1 MHPVSKPRASFP
13 LISRQTLRN
22 NGSQFRR
29 LARCDTCYNEQ
40 GFALHKGAF
49 RNVLCLRYGW
59 LPSGLRAKC
68 VTNGHSFTV
77 DHAMNCSSDG
87 SLLYVIMISPSC

>member
-1 MHPVSKPRASFP
+1 MHPVNLPLASFP

-22 NGSQFRR
+22 NSTQIGR
-29 LARCDTCYNEQ
+29 LARSDTCYNEQ

-49 RNVLCLRYGW
+49 RNALCLQYGW
-59 LPSGLRAKC
+59 LSSGLRANC
-68 VTNGHSFTV
+68 VTSGHGFTV